1 MCARDDEIASGD
13 IVTWTSRTRGASSR
27 AAVAPNR
34 SRLHPRDMRR
44 LLPTEAR
51 ASFALQA
58 AVKQS

>member
-34 SRLHPRDMRR
+34 SRVHPRDMRR
-44 LLPTEAR
+44 LK
-51 ASFALQA
+51 FAG
-58 AVKQS
+58 AV